1 MKRTLLFL
9 LPFTMLAYACRSS
22 GANGHAT
29 TAEDTVAIG
38 STAAD
43 SSAPQLTA
51 ARDTSLADTV
61 AAEDLPYADY
71 YIVVADTGFSY
82 QPLQA
87 KLLQLKAA
95 THLEADSM
103 GRYYNPQKNRIVL
116 PDDDEDEIYAGEYYP
131 RREPGEY
138 LSLEYLYVYSRRTE
152 DSTLALVTGIYND
165 EAAAKA
171 ALPAIKAQVPGAFV
185 MKGSVY
191 IGCMH

>member
-9 LPFTMLAYACRSS
+9 LPFTMLAYACQHS
-22 GANGHAT
+22 GANGHADT
-29 TAEDTVAIG
+29 QDTVATV
-38 STAAD
+38 STAPD

-51 ARDTSLADTV
+51 VRDTSLADTV

-95 THLEADSM
+95 THLEVDSM

-131 RREPGEY
+131 RRESGEY
-138 LSLEYLYVYSRRTE
+138 LSLEYLYVYSRNTE
-152 DSTLALVTGIYND
+152 DSTLALISGIYRD
-165 EAAAKA
+165 EASANA
-171 ALPAIKAQVPGAFV
+171 ALPAIKAQAPGAFV

>member
-9 LPFTMLAYACRSS
+9 LPFTMLAYACQPS
-22 GANGHAT
+22 GANGHAAT
-29 TAEDTVAIG
+29 QDTVATTG
-38 STAAD
+38 ATPDSTAA
-43 SSAPQLTA
+43 SRLIA
-51 ARDTSLADTV
+51 ARDADTI
-61 AAEDLPYADY
+61 AIEDLPYADY

-87 KLLQLKAA
+87 KLLQLKAT
-95 THLEADSM
+95 THLEVDSM

-131 RREPGEY
+131 RRDQGEY
-138 LSLEYLYVYSRRTE
+138 LSLEYLYVYSRNTE
-152 DSTLALVTGIYND
+152 DSMIALITGIYPD

-171 ALPAIKAQVPGAFV
+171 ALPAIKAQVPTAFT
-185 MKGSVY
+185 MKASVY

>member
-1 MKRTLLFL
+1 MKYTLLFL
-9 LPFTMLAYACRSS
+9 LPLTMLAYACQPS
-22 GANGHAT
+22 GANGHAAT
-29 TAEDTVAIG
+29 QDTVATVSTTPD
-38 STAAD
+38 STAVA
-43 SSAPQLTA
+43 QLIA
-51 ARDTSLADTV
+51 ARDADTI
-61 AAEDLPYADY
+61 AIEDLPYADY

-103 GRYYNPQKNRIVL
+103 GRYYNPQKHRIVL

-138 LSLEYLYVYSRRTE
+138 LSLEYLYVYSRNTE
-152 DSTLALVTGIYND
+152 DSTLALISGIYAD
-165 EAAAKA
+165 EASANA